1 MTTAM
6 NKVWS
11 RPGTKLGWWAVGLGL
26 GYFVLMPLWSFMG
39 PLGAWPA
46 FLSGAAGGVC
56 GLIAITRHHERSWLV
71 WLTILPLLLV
81 FVFFIGEFLFP
92 H

>member
-1 MTTAM
+1 MT
-6 NKVWS
+6 NLSYSIWH
-11 RPGTKLGWWAVGLGL
+11 RPATKLGWWAVGLAL

-46 FLSGAAGGVC
+46 FLCGAAGGVC
-56 GLIAITRHHERSWLV
+56 GLIAITRQHERSWLV
-71 WLTILPLLLV
+71 WLTVLPLALV
-81 FVFFIGEFLFP
+81 LFFFVGEFAFP